1 MDNDNINFSWNSS
14 HFDNMLES
22 FLTRSFPITKI
33 ITIQLIVEVICVISV
48 VLAFILPEPIDY
60 WFGNISVFFLIL
72 ATLIIF
78 KYRIHKLNIKEY
90 FSFDNIYIRP
100 TILLE
105 YIKSQDLGKEYVQ
118 YLYHKL
124 VRVLKGL
131 SSDADVWIH
140 DYYYGDDKTK
150 GEYLN
155 KLIELDVFDKTE
167 IMIFNAYKYHFYQ
180 EERDFSE
187 SQSSDYIGFDS
198 DKKSDYLSLLYML
211 LFEHVDDLN
220 DRIKKLIGDID
231 VLIEKMQD
239 PNLTKEFVS
248 DYKKEHGDKFGIEVF
263 SYCTSR
269 RQDLLDKIIDMQKET
284 NRLLDLRIGID
295 RKEGE
300 A

>member
-1 MDNDNINFSWNSS
+1 MDNDTNFSWNITR
-14 HFDNMLES
+14 FDNMLES
-22 FLTRSFPITKI
+22 FLARPFPITRI
-33 ITIQLIVEVICVISV
+33 ITIQLIVEVLCAISV
-48 VLAFILPEPIDY
+48 ILAFVLPKPIDH
-60 WFGNISVFFLIL
+60 WFGNIAMFLLIL

-78 KYRIHKLNIKEY
+78 KFRIHKLNTKEY
-90 FSFDNIYIRP
+90 FSFENIYIGP

-124 VRVLKGL
+124 VRILQGL
-131 SSDADVWIH
+131 SSDSDVWIYN
-140 DYYYGDDKTK
+140 YYYGDDKAKDT
-150 GEYLN
+150 YL
-155 KLIELDVFDKTE
+155 KELIKLDVFDKDE
-167 IMIFNAYKYHFYQ
+167 IMILNAYKYRFYQ
-180 EERDFSE
+180 EKRDFSE

-198 DKKSDYLSLLYML
+198 NKKSDYLTLLYLL

-220 DRIKKLIGDID
+220 DRIKKLIDDTDI
-231 VLIEKMQD
+231 LIKKMQD
-239 PNLTKEFVS
+239 PNLTKEFLD
-248 DYKKEHGDKFGIEVF
+248 DYQKEYGDKFGIEVF

-269 RQDLLDKIIDMQKET
+269 RRNLIDKIIDMQRET

>member
-1 MDNDNINFSWNSS
+1 MDDNNSFSLSNV
-14 HFDNMLES
+14 HFENMVES
-22 FLTRSFPITKI
+22 FLKRSFPVTKLLN
-33 ITIQLIVEVICVISV
+33 IQLIVELLCAISV
-48 VLAFILPEPIDY
+48 VLAFVLPKPIDQ
-60 WFGNISVFFLIL
+60 WFGNAAVFFLVL
-72 ATLIIF
+72 AVLIVI
-78 KYRIHKLNIKEY
+78 KYRIYKLNLDEY
-90 FSFDNIYIRP
+90 FSFDKIYIKP
-100 TILLE
+100 TVLLE
-105 YIKSQDLGKEYVQ
+105 YIRSKELGKEYVQ
-118 YLYHKL
+118 YLYRKMMRIL
-124 VRVLKGL
+124 NEV
-131 SSDADVWIH
+131 SSDADVWIYE
-140 DYYYGDDKTK
+140 YYYGDDKTK
-150 GEYLN
+150 ESYLK
-155 KLIELDVFDKTE
+155 KLIEIGVFDKE
-167 IMIFNAYKYHFYQ
+167 DLMIFDAYKYHFYQ